1 MDLSGNWRFQ
11 IDPQNAGIYEQWFNR
26 KLEQQI
32 QLPGSLQAQGYGDD
46 ITVNTPWIGNIVD
59 RDWFTAER
67 YAPYRQK
74 DNIKVPCWLQ
84 PEKHYNGVAWYQRD
98 IEIPADWSGKRVT
111 LLLERPHWGTK
122 VWFDNIEIG
131 EHNALATPHTYDLGC
146 DLAPGKHTLTIRVDN
161 SMLVEVG
168 VNAHSVSDH
177 TQTNWNGIVGR
188 IELNAGSPV
197 YVINSE
203 IYPSISD
210 KSIKVKL
217 RLGNSTG
224 ESVKASLKLW
234 AELYNVPGSHAPA
247 AQSSEIEIAA
257 EGSSVELTYQLG
269 NEAQLWDEFHPALY
283 RLYVELNSGGLVDN
297 YSSSFGLR
305 EVSTIGTQI
314 AVNQRP
320 IFLRGTLDCAAFP
333 LTGYPPTDVESWKRI
348 VRVCQAHG
356 LNHIRFHSWCPPEAA
371 FIAADELGF
380 YYQVECSVWAN
391 QGSGVGEGRTLD
403 KWLYEEGERIVQNYG
418 NHPSFLLMAYGN
430 EPAGKFVEYLTEW
443 VKYWK
448 ERDPRRLHTTG
459 AGWPAIPEND
469 FHNIPKPRIQGWGQQ
484 LKSRINA
491 LPPETLTDYSSYVDE
506 YNKAIVSHEIGQWCV
521 YPNFAEIDKYTGVL
535 KAKNFEIFR
544 DFLNNNHM
552 GDQAHDFLM
561 ASGKLQALCYKEEIE
576 SAIRTPGFAGLQLL
590 GLYDFPGQGTALV
603 GVLDAF
609 WEEKGYISPAEFKRF
624 CNDVVPLARLS
635 KRYWKQNEQFSAD
648 IDLANYSAGDM
659 QAQADWKLIAS
670 DGNVVKSG
678 SLAVVAAPTG
688 GLTRLGS
695 VSFSL
700 ADVAA
705 AAQYKLEVSIAGSE
719 YANDWDI
726 WVFAAEL
733 ASSVPADVYIC
744 EQLDDT
750 ALARLLAGGKVV
762 LMPKAKDL
770 KVVSEIGFSSV
781 FWNTAWTKGF
791 AEEPRPNGQAPH
803 TLGILCDPKHP
814 ALASFPTEYHSNW
827 QWWELIHGA
836 TAVTL
841 DGLPAEL
848 RPIVQPID
856 TWFNAHRLSLVFEAK
871 VNGGSLLVVSS
882 DIQSNLDERLVA
894 RQFRHSLLNYV
905 ASDAFAPKVEVSL
918 EQLKTIFVS

>member
-11 IDPQNAGIYEQWFNR
+11 IDPQGSGVYEQWFNR
-26 KLEQQI
+26 TLEQQI
-32 QLPGSLQAQGYGDD
+32 QLPGSMQAQGYGND
-46 ITVNTPWIGNIVD
+46 ITINTPWIGNVID
-59 RDWFTAER
+59 RDWYTADR
-67 YAPYRQK
+67 YAPYREK

-84 PEKHYNGVAWYQRD
+84 PDKHYNGVAWYQRD

-111 LLLERPHWGTK
+111 LLLERPHWGTQ
-122 VWFDNIEIG
+122 VWIDNIEIG
-131 EHNALATPHTYDLGC
+131 EHNALATPHSYDLGRE
-146 DLAPGKHTLTIRVDN
+146 LAPGKHTLTIRVDN
-161 SMLVEVG
+161 SMIVEVG

-188 IELNAGSPV
+188 IELSAGSPV

-224 ESVKASLKLW
+224 ENVKASLKLS
-234 AELYNVPGSHAPA
+234 AELYNVAGSHAPA
-247 AQSSEIEIAA
+247 AQSSEVEIAS
-257 EGSSVELTYQLG
+257 EGSEVELSYALG
-269 NEAQLWDEFHPALY
+269 DEAQLWDEFHPALY
-283 RLYVELNSGGLVDN
+283 KLNVELSSNGEVDS

-314 AVNQRP
+314 AINQRP

-333 LTGYPPTDVESWKRI
+333 LTGFPPTDVESWKRI

-371 FIAADELGF
+371 FVAADELGF
-380 YYQVECSVWAN
+380 YYQVECSSWAN

-403 KWLYEEGERIVQNYG
+403 TWLYEEGERIVQNYG
-418 NHPSFLLMAYGN
+418 NHPSFILMTYGN
-430 EPAGKFVEYLTEW
+430 EPGGKFVEYLTEW

-448 ERDPRRLHTTG
+448 ERDPRHLHTSG
-459 AGWPAIPEND
+459 AGWPAIDEND

-491 LPPETLTDYSSYVDE
+491 LPPETLTDYSSFVTE

-535 KAKNFEIFR
+535 KAKNYEIFR

-624 CNDVVPLARLS
+624 CNDVVPLARLT

-648 IDLANYSAGDM
+648 IDLANYSAGEL

-670 DGNVVKSG
+670 DGSVALSG
-678 SLAVVAAPTG
+678 SLESVAAPTG
-688 GLTRLGS
+688 GITRLGS
-695 VSFSL
+695 IEVSL
-700 ADVAA
+700 DGLAA
-705 AAQYKLEVSIAGSE
+705 AAQYKLEVSIAGSD
-719 YANDWDI
+719 YVNDWDL
-726 WVFAAEL
+726 WVFAAEV
-733 ASSVPADVYIC
+733 ASSAPADVYIC
-744 EQLDDT
+744 EQLDEA
-750 ALARLLAGGKVV
+750 ALARLSAGGKVV

-803 TLGILCDPKHP
+803 TLGILCDPQHP

-836 TAVTL
+836 TAITL
-841 DGLPAEL
+841 DGLPSEL

-856 TWFNAHRLSLVFEAK
+856 TWFNAHRLSLAFEAK
-871 VNGGSLLVVSS
+871 VNGGSLVVVSS
-882 DIQSNLDERLVA
+882 DLQSNLDERLVA

-905 ASDAFAPKVEVSL
+905 ASDAFAPKVEISL
-918 EQLKTIFVS
+918 EQLQSIFVS